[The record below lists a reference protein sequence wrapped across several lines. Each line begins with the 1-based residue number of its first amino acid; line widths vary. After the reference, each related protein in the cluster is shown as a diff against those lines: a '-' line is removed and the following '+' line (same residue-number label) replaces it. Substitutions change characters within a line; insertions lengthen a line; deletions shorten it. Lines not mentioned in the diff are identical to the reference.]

1 MKQTVWITGGSRG
14 IGAACVRAFAQA
26 GWRVAF
32 SYLKSGDAAEKLA
45 AETGALAVQADM
57 TVREEVERCV
67 REIHAAYGPLGAL
80 VCNAGVAQ
88 QKMFCDLTDAD
99 WDFIMNGN
107 LRSAFYC
114 IQSVLPDL
122 VHEKSGAIVTVSSVW
137 GVSGASCES
146 HYAASK
152 AGLIGLTKSLA
163 QELGLSGIRVNC
175 VAPGVI
181 DTDMNAMHDAE
192 TLAGLAEETALGRL
206 GTAEEAARAI
216 RFLCSPD
223 ASFVTGQVL
232 GVTGG
237 FVI

>member
-32 SYLKSGDAAEKLA
+32 SYLKSGDVAEKLA

-206 GTAEEAARAI
+206 GTADEAARAI

>member
-32 SYLKSGDAAEKLA
+32 SYLKSGDVAEKLA

-67 REIHAAYGPLGAL
+67 REIHAAYGLLGAL